1 MQVSICDELILR
13 EIAISYTFIDRIA
26 TTALHLRIAEWKES
40 GIGNLT
46 FVTTSRWTVYCW
58 SLYQKIL
65 LNRLNSL
72 FRVSE
77 KTIGIYSEKRI
88 SACLTMAAEGV
99 FFAPAYNY
107 FPLLRNPIIGTPRVF
122 APRILFLLRK
132 EQLGCSK
139 KALKQV
145 IKWIDYLRHISAITG
160 RFKIDYQQQGPHRDC
175 PPQHKARCREFPL
188 PQPEGT
194 RDGYRRTRR

>member
-1 MQVSICDELILR
+1 MPP
-13 EIAISYTFIDRIA
+13 
-26 TTALHLRIAEWKES
+26 
-40 GIGNLT
+40 LT
-46 FVTTSRWTVYCW
+46 
-58 SLYQKIL
+58 I
-65 LNRLNSL
+65 
-72 FRVSE
+72 
-77 KTIGIYSEKRI
+77 I
-88 SACLTMAAEGV
+88 
-99 FFAPAYNY
+99 

-132 EQLGCSK
+132 EQLVCSK

-145 IKWIDYLRHISAITG
+145 IKRIDYLRHISAITG

-194 RDGYRRTRR
+194 RDGYRRTRRKQSLSFAPVAPVRLWRGHPAGGKNKKGSALD